1 MPETMKGSAV
11 AITTA
16 APTPTAP
23 LEAAPNDS
31 SAPQAGLSRAT
42 RNIFIALMLGMLVAS
57 ISQTIVGPAMPRIV
71 AELGGIDH
79 YSWLATA
86 AMLVSAITVPIVGK
100 MSDLYGR
107 RSFYLGGIVVF
118 MIGSVLSG
126 TAQNFWW
133 LIAARAVQGIGMGTL
148 MPLSQTIIGDIISP
162 RQRGKYQGLMGGV
175 FGISA
180 ILGPLAGGF
189 ITDNW
194 GWRYLFFIPL
204 PVGVAAFFL
213 ISKFLHLQHTRR
225 EAVIDKAGIAL
236 LSLTLILLLVPTSL
250 GGTTLAWSSPAILAM
265 FAAGIIG
272 LVAFIMVE
280 RRAIEPV
287 LPLRLFRSR
296 LFTLSNIAAFMVS
309 VMMFGAMIYLP
320 IYAQGVLGVSA
331 TNSGLILMPMSVAM
345 IGLSIIAGLVI
356 TKTGRYKLQTVAGIL
371 IMGIGF
377 WLLTQ
382 MRYGSSE
389 LDLTLSMVVFG
400 VGLGMSMQVF
410 TLIIQN
416 GAQRKDLGVATA
428 STQFFRNVGSTVGIA
443 VFGTIMTSSLSSN
456 IASYLPAAAAEKL
469 AASGQSI
476 GAGSVLDPTLM
487 AKLPP
492 DVAASVQQGLADSL
506 HSVFVWGLVPFAL
519 ALIVTL
525 FIKEIP
531 LRDTVH
537 TPEEAGRELLDTMSQ
552 GSQEE
557 LRVPLGRDGGHTR
570 TGERLLGLRLGLLA
584 DAALR
589 GDRPLLIRAVTQ
601 LGNGDLDEGAAL
613 LRRTSRMLTT
623 EDFAIAA
630 DTERFAVE
638 VAARAKRPNGI
649 LDDELRRELAT
660 AVAERDA
667 RTVMTTLEPTVAE
680 RHEAVDIALLG
691 LVSDD
696 LSAAHLVDR
705 QNLRAADQL
714 AAVGG

>member
-1 MPETMKGSAV
+1 
-11 AITTA
+11 
-16 APTPTAP
+16 
-23 LEAAPNDS
+23 
-31 SAPQAGLSRAT
+31 
-42 RNIFIALMLGMLVAS
+42 
-57 ISQTIVGPAMPRIV
+57 
-71 AELGGIDH
+71 
-79 YSWLATA
+79 
-86 AMLVSAITVPIVGK
+86 
-100 MSDLYGR
+100 
-107 RSFYLGGIVVF
+107 
-118 MIGSVLSG
+118 
-126 TAQNFWW
+126 
-133 LIAARAVQGIGMGTL
+133 
-148 MPLSQTIIGDIISP
+148 
-162 RQRGKYQGLMGGV
+162 
-175 FGISA
+175 
-180 ILGPLAGGF
+180 
-189 ITDNW
+189 
-194 GWRYLFFIPL
+194 
-204 PVGVAAFFL
+204 
-213 ISKFLHLQHTRR
+213 
-225 EAVIDKAGIAL
+225 
-236 LSLTLILLLVPTSL
+236 
-250 GGTTLAWSSPAILAM
+250 
-265 FAAGIIG
+265 
-272 LVAFIMVE
+272 
-280 RRAIEPV
+280 
-287 LPLRLFRSR
+287 
-296 LFTLSNIAAFMVS
+296 
-309 VMMFGAMIYLP
+309 
-320 IYAQGVLGVSA
+320 
-331 TNSGLILMPMSVAM
+331 
-345 IGLSIIAGLVI
+345 
-356 TKTGRYKLQTVAGIL
+356 
-371 IMGIGF
+371 
-377 WLLTQ
+377 
-382 MRYGSSE
+382 
-389 LDLTLSMVVFG
+389 
-400 VGLGMSMQVF
+400 
-410 TLIIQN
+410 
-416 GAQRKDLGVATA
+416 
-428 STQFFRNVGSTVGIA
+428 
-443 VFGTIMTSSLSSN
+443 
-456 IASYLPAAAAEKL
+456 
-469 AASGQSI
+469 
-476 GAGSVLDPTLM
+476 M

-519 ALIVTL
+519 ALIATL

-557 LRVPLGRDGGHTR
+557 LMVPLGRDGGHTR

-714 AAVGG
+714 VAAGR